1 MKCNNCYQ
9 EIDVS
14 SDTSGGGKD
23 TICQQCKKYICRYC
37 IVECILCNTSCCN
50 KCILCCDYCGELCC
64 ITCLDDREMCTECN
78 LFYPYG

>member
-14 SDTSGGGKD
+14 SDTSAGGKD
-23 TICQQCKKYICRYC
+23 TICQQCKKYICKYC
-37 IVECILCNTSCCN
+37 IVECLLCNTSCCN

-64 ITCLDDREMCTECN
+64 ITCLDGREMCTECN